1 MAHEIFRGVFTP
13 RSDIPPEAEKNLD
26 GTCSYA
32 ESAAHERA
40 KGRYNVSG
48 RARDTHTL
56 RGGGALA
63 GPAPLHTFKQTER
76 CIHPTE
82 QAFPLRHRGGSYKQR
97 RSVLAKHLALLRFD
111 ELILDQARAR
121 ARGKFWRLVSVQIF
135 HPPFTQEIRYFSE
148 VQNIR

>member
-1 MAHEIFRGVFTP
+1 MFR
-13 RSDIPPEAEKNLD
+13 RSPYIPPEAEKILD

-63 GPAPLHTFKQTER
+63 RPAPLHTFKQTER
-76 CIHPTE
+76 CIHLTE

-97 RSVLAKHLALLRFD
+97 RFATVCERVWGCLG
-111 ELILDQARAR
+111 RAQR
-121 ARGKFWRLVSVQIF
+121 A
-135 HPPFTQEIRYFSE
+135 
-148 VQNIR
+148 

>member
-1 MAHEIFRGVFTP
+1 MIQVDRLTNISADLFGGPPDFRGVFTP
-13 RSDIPPEAEKNLD
+13 RSDIPPEAETILD

-63 GPAPLHTFKQTER
+63 GPAPLHTH
-76 CIHPTE
+76 I
-82 QAFPLRHRGGSYKQR
+82 QAHR
-97 RSVLAKHLALLRFD
+97 AL
-111 ELILDQARAR
+111 
-121 ARGKFWRLVSVQIF
+121 
-135 HPPFTQEIRYFSE
+135 HTPY
-148 VQNIR
+148 